1 MVSGDH
7 GERTACEIIAK
18 KKKKIQ
24 EKGEKME
31 KKKSQFLGFVLQ
43 HGNKFAA
50 HRDF

>member
-7 GERTACEIIAK
+7 GERTGCEIIAK
-18 KKKKIQ
+18 KKQ
-24 EKGEKME
+24 QKGGGNG
-31 KKKSQFLGFVLQ
+31 KKSQFLGFVLQ